1 MSNGFLI
8 GLLTRS
14 NNYQHLLANTNRMK
28 NNIAV
33 SLGLGFV
40 VLAVVALGFIVV
52 RPVLAQVVATS
63 TELLLGTTTPTETI
77 DSVSAS
83 TTETVMGDPSISS
96 PEPTVLGAATSTAE
110 ESTATT
116 TLDTT
121 VPPSPDS
128 ASTTET
134 TSPAVETSTA
144 GLPTQPAQV
153 PTESSQSIQTEVSTT
168 TAVSA
173 DSLVEVKLQC
183 RMSYTATLYDTPSGH
198 LDSGYFLGPEV
209 ASTTGMIA
217 AHEIGEQSWTKC
229 YDAQGKEY
237 EFKLTPEE
245 YDSFKIRGTPQKSVM
260 LPPAEAAL
268 AAFKSEE

>member
-1 MSNGFLI
+1 
-8 GLLTRS
+8 
-14 NNYQHLLANTNRMK
+14 MK
-28 NNIAV
+28 NSIVV
-33 SLGLGFV
+33 SLGLSFV
-40 VLAVVALGFIVV
+40 FIALVTLGFIV
-52 RPVLAQVVATS
+52 RPVLAQVVASS
-63 TELLLGTTTPTETI
+63 TELLLGTTTPADI
-77 DSVSAS
+77 VDAASAS
-83 TTETVMGDPSISS
+83 TTEPATANSAIS

-110 ESTATT
+110 ESAATT
-116 TLDTT
+116 TPDTT
-121 VPPSPDS
+121 VPPRANT

-134 TSPAVETSTA
+134 TPPTVETSTA
-144 GLPTQPAQV
+144 EPPAESVQV
-153 PTESSQSIQTEVSTT
+153 TTESSQNVQTEASTT
-168 TAVSA
+168 PAVSV

-183 RMSYTATLYDTPSGH
+183 LMSYTAALYDTPSGH

-237 EFKLTPEE
+237 EFKLTLEE

>member
-77 DSVSAS
+77 DSATAS
-83 TTETVMGDPSISS
+83 TTEPATANSAVS
-96 PEPTVLGAATSTAE
+96 PEPTVLGTSTSTAE
-110 ESTATT
+110 ESAATT
-116 TLDTT
+116 TSDTT
-121 VPPSPDS
+121 APPPTDT
-128 ASTTET
+128 ASTT
-134 TSPAVETSTA
+134 TSSPVVATSTA
-144 GLPTQPAQV
+144 EPPVESVQV
-153 PTESSQSIQTEVSTT
+153 TTESSLSVQTEASTT

-183 RMSYTATLYDTPSGH
+183 RMSYTATLYNTPSGH
-198 LDSGYFLGPEV
+198 LEAGYFIGEAS

-217 AHEIGEQSWTKC
+217 AHEIGEQSLTKC

-260 LPPAEAAL
+260 LPAADAAL
-268 AAFKSEE
+268 AAFE